1 MSSSALT
8 LILLPFVTALI
19 GWITNWTA
27 IRMLFRPRKA
37 LKIGPWLTFQGL
49 IPRRQADL
57 ADKIATIVEAELI
70 NQHVIGEELSRLD
83 LDHYIETFGRRL
95 VRERLASRIGG
106 IPLLAGL
113 LPRIERFAIETLK
126 EELPDLRHQ
135 ISSQLEHHLQIR
147 AMVSRRIAEFDVD
160 RLESLVLA
168 TAKSEFRAI
177 EFTGAILGFI
187 IGLIQVALLLLNGR

>member
-1 MSSSALT
+1 MSGSALM
-8 LILLPFVTALI
+8 LVLLPFVTALI

-27 IRMLFRPRKA
+27 IRMLFRPRRP
-37 LKIGPWLTFQGL
+37 LKVGRWFTLQGL

-70 NQHVIGEELSRLD
+70 NQHVIGQELSRLN

-95 VRERLASRIGG
+95 VRDRLASRIGR

-135 ISSQLEHHLQIR
+135 ISSQLEHQLQIR
-147 AMVSRRIAEFDVD
+147 AMVSKRIAEFDVD

-168 TAKSEFRAI
+168 TAKNEFRAI
-177 EFTGAILGFI
+177 ELTGAVLGFV
-187 IGLIQVALLLLNGR
+187 IGLVQVALLLVS